1 MSFLKFEKAD
11 VSCYQCEC
19 DYDYKELFCYYFSV
33 MRLDGSTPTKY
44 GLRLNMDEKYK
55 GLKKQLSQLT
65 SIPMPQILLVEIFGA
80 LVKVGEVL
88 YFLSMRDIGKNL
100 VVILK

>member
-1 MSFLKFEKAD
+1 MKNCKPKLKLKQKLKPKLKPYI
-11 VSCYQCEC
+11 V
-19 DYDYKELFCYYFSV
+19 SV

-65 SIPMPQILLVEIFGA
+65 GIPMPQILLVEILGA
-80 LVKVGEVL
+80 LVRVSTCL
-88 YFLSMRDIGKNL
+88 RYCW
-100 VVILK
+100 